1 MIEVLFGLWL
11 FCCALYVYFS
21 RDLQPVDEVKKEKQ
35 NKDKDTS
42 TLVENTKE
50 NTLLNA
56 TNILAEKTK
65 ELENNCKLLKE
76 KIEFE
81 NISEGNITVEQQQQ
95 KKLPF
100 QPKEND
106 NKFFYD
112 HVTKRAY
119 SQRWIHSLI
128 PYTKGNHFWLIERKD
143 YGLIKKSVRNAI
155 EIVRN
160 FNEDKVTIRYWYK
173 NSIDGVEVHFHC
185 FEKLVEINR
194 YNKGKKLE
202 IKSEEEQDQLLKYAE
217 DLYNF
222 FRSSSSYVKNLRI
235 EDQFSEYE
243 SHENDSSSE
252 EK

>member
-21 RDLQPVDEVKKEKQ
+21 RDLKPVDEVKKETK

-76 KIEFE
+76 KIELE
-81 NISEGNITVEQQQQ
+81 NIIVEQQ

-100 QPKEND
+100 QAKEND

-112 HVTKRAY
+112 YATKRAY

-155 EIVRN
+155 EIIRN
-160 FNEDKVTIRYWYK
+160 FNENQVTIRYWHK
-173 NSIDGVEVHFHC
+173 NRIDGVEVHFHC

-194 YNKGKKLE
+194 YSKGKRLE
-202 IKSEEEQDQLLKYAE
+202 IQSEEEQDQLLKYAE

-222 FRSSSSYVKNLRI
+222 FRSSSPYVRNLKI

-243 SHENDSSSE
+243 NDSSSD